1 MCGIAGVVGIAGAHV
16 IVARMLEVIGHRGP
30 DNTSLWSE
38 GDISLGHV
46 RLSIVDLS
54 PQGNQPMFS
63 EDEGVVLTGNGEIYN
78 APELRRGL
86 LDAGHAFRSHS
97 DNEVL
102 LHLYEDAAREGDED
116 WPLVLNGMI
125 AFGLFDRIRRR
136 LILGRD
142 RLGIKPL
149 YYAQIGGGLI
159 FASEIKAILAS
170 GLIRAKADPEGFA
183 QYLTFENTFGAQT
196 LFAGMRMVEPGQTLV
211 FEAARLRAHR
221 YWDVVFRDE
230 TPMTFAEACDEFLVT
245 AKESVA
251 RHLMSDVEIATYLSG
266 GIDSTSVATL
276 ALENLGTGVATFNGR
291 FDVGGWYDES
301 GGARAVAERIGSR
314 HSEVVMGP
322 DDFAVCFDDLM
333 YHLDEPR
340 MGYGSF
346 SQYVVAREASKSVKV
361 ILTGHGGDE
370 FFGGYQVFKFAG
382 FLASLPGDPGRAFR
396 LLRGHRPRE
405 IPHLAYFLLQPLL
418 TRARRTF
425 LPLINTR
432 RALMRM
438 LQPRALAQ
446 LGQIDPRAG
455 LTALIGDEPDTVRR
469 LTRVFMKSYLPGLF
483 TVEDKI
489 SMAHSLES
497 RTPLCDNAMVDLSLR
512 VPFELKLHG
521 GELKAIP
528 RAAMRSRLPEIL
540 YGMPKRGFPTP
551 LRPWFRSD
559 LSDFVRSR
567 LSVRDTPLHSIFTPN
582 AVRGILDRQAHSPLR
597 RLGAVDE
604 LFTHRVWQML
614 CLDSWMRRFDVDPGD
629 LAEWGGA

>member
-1 MCGIAGVVGIAGAHV
+1 MCGIAGVVGVAGAHEA
-16 IVARMLEVIGHRGP
+16 VARMLGVIGHRGP

-38 GDISLGHV
+38 GDTALGHA

-63 EDEGVVLTGNGEIYN
+63 EDEGVVLVGNGEIYN
-78 APELRRGL
+78 APDLRRGL
-86 LDAGHAFRSHS
+86 LDAGHAFHSHS

-102 LHLYEDAAREGDED
+102 LHLYQDAAQKGDED

-149 YYAQIGGGLI
+149 YYAQVGSGLV

-196 LFAGMRMVEPGQTLV
+196 LFAGVRMVEPGQALV
-211 FEAARLRAHR
+211 FEAGGLRARR

-230 TPMTFAEACDEFLVT
+230 TPMTFAEACDEFLLT

-276 ALENLGTGVATFNGR
+276 ALERLGKGVATFNGR
-291 FDVGGWYDES
+291 FDVRGWYDES
-301 GGARAVAERIGSR
+301 EGARAVAERIGSR
-314 HSEVVMGP
+314 HTEVVMGP
-322 DDFAVCFDDLM
+322 DDFAACFDDLVH
-333 YHLDEPR
+333 HLDEPR

-346 SQYVVAREASKSVKV
+346 SQYVVAREAAKSVKV

-370 FFGGYQVFKFAG
+370 FFGGYPVFKFAG
-382 FLASLPGDPGRAFR
+382 LLASLPGDPRRALT
-396 LLRGHRPRE
+396 LLRGIRPAE
-405 IPHLAYFLLQPLL
+405 IPHLVYFLIQPLL
-418 TRARRTF
+418 AGARRTF
-425 LPLINTR
+425 LPLIHTR
-432 RALMRM
+432 KLLARM
-438 LQPRALAQ
+438 LQPAALAR
-446 LGQIDPRAG
+446 LGQADPRAG
-455 LTALIGDEPDTVRR
+455 LAALIGDEPDVARR
-469 LTRVFMKSYLPGLF
+469 LTKVYMKTYLPGLF

-521 GELKAIP
+521 GDLKAIP
-528 RAAMRSRLPEIL
+528 KAAMRSRLPAIL
-540 YGMPKRGFPTP
+540 YGLPKRGFPTP
-551 LRPWFRSD
+551 LRLWFRSE

-567 LSVRDTPLHSIFTPN
+567 LLARDTPLHAIFTPK
-582 AVRGILDRQAHSPLR
+582 AVAEVFERHANSPLR
-597 RLGAVDE
+597 RLRPVDE

-629 LAEWGGA
+629 LGGQGRV